1 MSRKLLFIF
10 NPHSGKGK
18 MKHYLYDIVE
28 RFTQADYEVTVVPTQ
43 KSGDCEIKIRSDARN
58 FELVVVSGGDGTLN
72 EAVTGMSSLD
82 KDDRVPIGYIPT
94 GTMNDF
100 ASTNNISH
108 LPLDAVEDIIEG
120 RHIPYDIGVLN
131 DKNFIYV
138 AGFGAFTDV
147 SYETPQINKN
157 ILGSAAYFLEGVK
170 SLPKIKHVNVKITTD
185 SGDCVETN
193 ASLVLIMNSTS
204 VAGFEFGK
212 FYDIDTSDGV
222 FEIVVISTSVTLLD
236 FPQLISAIRNGK
248 TDVHGVSVITA
259 KEAVIETD
267 QKVKWTLDGEYGGE
281 TTQAH
286 FKVNHN
292 AVEFFIS
299 ENK

>member
-1 MSRKLLFIF
+1 MNRKLLFIF

-18 MKHYLYDIVE
+18 IRHYLYDIVE
-28 RFTQADYEVTVVPTQ
+28 RFTQADYEVTVIPTQ
-43 KSGDCEIKIRSDARN
+43 KSGDCEMKIREEAAD

-72 EAVTGMSSLD
+72 EAVVGMSSLD
-82 KDDRVPIGYIPT
+82 AKSRVPIGYIPT
-94 GTMNDF
+94 GTTNDF

-108 LPLDAVEDIIEG
+108 LPLDAVEDIING
-120 RHIPYDIGVLN
+120 NHIPYDIGILN

-138 AGFGAFTDV
+138 AAFGAFTDV

-170 SLPKIKHVNVKITTD
+170 SLPKIKHVHVKITTD
-185 SGDCVETN
+185 TGNRIETD

-222 FEIVVISTSVTLLD
+222 FEIVVVSTSVTLLD
-236 FPQLISAIRNGK
+236 FPALISAIRNGK
-248 TDVHGVSVITA
+248 THVHGISIVTA

-267 QKVKWTLDGEYGGE
+267 QNVKWTLDGEYGGE
-281 TTQAH
+281 STYAH
-286 FKVNHN
+286 FKVKHK
-292 AVEFFIS
+292 AVDFFIS
-299 ENK
+299 EKN